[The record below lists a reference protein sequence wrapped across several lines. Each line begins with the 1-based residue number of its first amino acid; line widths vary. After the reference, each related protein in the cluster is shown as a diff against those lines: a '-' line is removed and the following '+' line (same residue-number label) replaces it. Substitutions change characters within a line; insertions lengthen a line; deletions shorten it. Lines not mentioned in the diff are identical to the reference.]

1 MAAALAPQGVLCICS
16 DNLWY
21 AQMLCRIIGSS
32 RECATNFVSLQQAD
46 TKLKVQKEVEGITL
60 FLGVPGQNC
69 GCQMRLARQA
79 TLTGCSSRGCQTMR
93 QPSRGT
99 HCVCGGFEISERIGD
114 YCAINNT
121 SRRQGMRSGTCTT
134 VIHWCNSYINMSIN
148 AYSYSSIQYLKVATE
163 VPICKSSRA
172 RESYCR
178 QCPKP

>member
-1 MAAALAPQGVLCICS
+1 MRVPPSKASDSANVSSSSSQANHLLTAEFIGSLVAAALAPQGVLCICS

-46 TKLKVQKEVEGITL
+46 TKLKVQEEVEGITL

-69 GCQMRLARQA
+69 GVPDATGWRQA

-121 SRRQGMRSGTCTT
+121 SRRQGMRSGT
-134 VIHWCNSYINMSIN
+134 
-148 AYSYSSIQYLKVATE
+148 
-163 VPICKSSRA
+163 
-172 RESYCR
+172 
-178 QCPKP
+178 